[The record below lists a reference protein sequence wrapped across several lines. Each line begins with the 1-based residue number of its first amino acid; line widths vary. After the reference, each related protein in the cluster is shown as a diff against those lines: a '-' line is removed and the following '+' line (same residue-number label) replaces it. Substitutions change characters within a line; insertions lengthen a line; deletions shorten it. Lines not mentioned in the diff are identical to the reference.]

1 MAIGANSYGTAAGI
15 GGLTPR
21 YANTGGTFDTST
33 RPTLAQV
40 EASID
45 QVSGIVNSYL
55 AQAGF
60 TVPVTQADV
69 KLALTLFVQ
78 EEVAAIVE
86 GINGSGR
93 FGPTTSAPGKRGR
106 FAVLTE
112 DARAFIEGQAF
123 GFELLGAARKSGI
136 ADGIAFRE
144 TDQSGNAV
152 APIFER
158 KAFGNDFTEWD
169 S

>member
-1 MAIGANSYGTAAGI
+1 V

-21 YANTGGTFDTST
+21 YANQSGTFDTTT

-40 EASID
+40 EAYID

-60 TVPVTQADV
+60 SVPVTQPDV
-69 KLALTLFVQ
+69 TLALTMFVQ
-78 EEVAAIVE
+78 EEVAAVAE
-86 GINGSGR
+86 GVNGSGR
-93 FGPTTSAPGKRGR
+93 FGPTTNTPGKRGR

-112 DARAFIEGQAF
+112 DARTFIEGQAF
-123 GFELLGAARKSGI
+123 GFELLGAERKSGI
-136 ADGIAFRE
+136 ADSIAFRE
-144 TDQSGNAV
+144 TDQSGNLV

-158 KAFGNDFTEWD
+158 EAFGNEFKEWD
-169 S
+169 R